1 MPTTLITGANR
12 GIGLALAQT
21 FVSRGHDVI
30 ATARD
35 PHSAADLKATGASVY
50 RLDVTDHA
58 AIAVL
63 AKELDGTPIDI
74 LINNAGVGGPEA
86 RTALGGLDYP
96 AFRHVLEVNT
106 LAPLAIA
113 EAFTPHVAAS
123 ELKIMAVISS
133 QLGSIE
139 ISDGAWG
146 LIYRTS
152 KAAVN
157 MAFRSAAVKLAE
169 DGITTLTLHPGHVE
183 TDMGGQGAPVKPAE
197 SAKGLAD
204 VILGASPSKTL
215 RFLDWQGETLPW

>member
-12 GIGLALAQT
+12 GIGLALAAE
-21 FVSRGHDVI
+21 FIERGHQVI

-35 PHSAADLKATGASVY
+35 PAAASELKETGADVH
-50 RLDVTDHA
+50 RLDVTDHD

-63 AKELDGTPIDI
+63 AKELEGTPID
-74 LINNAGVGGPEA
+74 LLVNNAGLGGPDA
-86 RTALGGLDYP
+86 RTAIGGLNYG
-96 AFRHVLEVNT
+96 AFRNVLEVNT
-106 LAPLAIA
+106 LSPLAMV

-123 ELKIMAVISS
+123 DLKLMTVISS

-139 ISDGAWG
+139 VTDGGWG

-157 MAFRSAAVKLAE
+157 MAFRAAAVTLAE
-169 DGITTLTLHPGHVE
+169 RDITCLTLHPGHVE
-183 TDMGGQGAPVKPAE
+183 TDMGGQGAPVKPSE

-204 VILGASPSKTL
+204 VILGAGPSDTL
-215 RFLDWQGETLPW
+215 RFMDFTGKTLPW